1 MKNLVKILSVQ
12 MLVLLCGCV
21 NSEIT
26 DGLVLKRGDLAVK
39 VRCEVSVSKSLAE
52 YETATSEESAVH
64 RLDVFVFDAVSG
76 RLERSASMS
85 ALPEDVR
92 FELPVGK
99 KLVYAVVNGPD
110 PGAVRS
116 LGEMMALGE
125 DLSLR
130 SFERDGLV
138 MMGYAECVVSS
149 ETECTPE
156 IIVKRLV
163 SRVELR
169 SIKCNVPVQ
178 YGGMK
183 VESVFLGDAYAVQAL
198 SGTVS
203 SQVNKGGY
211 ADESKTQPI
220 GTGEVSGECHE
231 YMYRSP
237 DVDLMVGETS
247 SQPIYM
253 YCQPDSGMT
262 MTSLYI
268 LASVG
273 DGRYYYRVPLD
284 KGLFANT
291 TCVVDVVITNLGA
304 PLPPD
309 GVLQKGEITA
319 DITIGKWLVGDRY
332 HAEF

>member
-1 MKNLVKILSVQ
+1 MMNLVKLLSVQ